1 MPVPNDFVCQNDSVI
16 WKDIQSGGRE
26 EIDEALS

>member
-16 WKDIQSGGRE
+16 KEIIQSGGRA
-26 EIDEALS
+26 EIDAALS